1 MVATSQ
7 QIGARLSR
15 LANTYDGKST
25 EWMPT
30 GRCRCPSYKWA
41 RREVT
46 HFIATCW
53 SAALNSAAA
62 LSETV
67 SGDTVTSRSVS
78 SRRTTGDGT
87 GRAEPARS
95 MVTTSC
101 RKTNSASLHRCRCTG
116 YHCITVCDYDG
127 EQGEAKPPPE
137 AHHVG

>member
-1 MVATSQ
+1 MMERAQS
-7 QIGARLSR
+7 GCR
-15 LANTYDGKST
+15 LAAAAAPVTSGQEGKLRT
-25 EWMPT
+25 
-30 GRCRCPSYKWA
+30 
-41 RREVT
+41 
-46 HFIATCW
+46 FIATCW